1 MAAIA
6 QPGAITVSC
15 PDPESLAEFYARAT
29 GWQKIFSSDTAAYL
43 AGQNGM
49 RLGFVK
55 IDGYAPP
62 AWPEAAHRLH
72 IDFSVEDL
80 DKAEAELVNLG
91 AVKPEYQPGE
101 GKWTVLLDP
110 AGYPFCIT
118 TMAG

>member
-1 MAAIA
+1 MTRRPIW
-6 QPGAITVSC
+6 
-15 PDPESLAEFYARAT
+15 PDRTACASASSRST
-29 GWQKIFSSDTAAYL
+29 GTRPS
-43 AGQNGM
+43 
-49 RLGFVK
+49 
-55 IDGYAPP
+55 

-80 DKAEAELVNLG
+80 DKAEAELVDPG